1 MKIIILMGLAILLL
15 SLVDMLFINVG
26 YDSPVNFL
34 TICIVMLLIIFVTA
48 ISQ

>member
-1 MKIIILMGLAILLL
+1 MKVIILMGLALFLL

-26 YDSPVNFL
+26 DASLVNFL

>member
-1 MKIIILMGLAILLL
+1 MKIIILMGLALFLL

-26 YDSPVNFL
+26 YASLVNFL
-34 TICIVMLLIIFVTA
+34 TICIVMLLIIFITA

>member
-1 MKIIILMGLAILLL
+1 MKIIIRMGLALFLL
-15 SLVDMLFINVG
+15 SLVDMLFINAG
-26 YDSPVNFL
+26 YDSLVNFI